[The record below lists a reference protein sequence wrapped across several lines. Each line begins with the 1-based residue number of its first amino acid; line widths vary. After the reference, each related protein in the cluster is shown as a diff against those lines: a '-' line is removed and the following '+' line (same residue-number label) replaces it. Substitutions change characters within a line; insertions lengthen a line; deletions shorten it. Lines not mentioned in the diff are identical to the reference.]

1 MMFGNKNEKQN
12 RLEQMVEII
21 AKAPAG
27 ITQAAL
33 ARLLGVARSTISK
46 DLVTLEKRGVHLSED
61 RRGRLHRSD

>member
-1 MMFGNKNEKQN
+1 MFGNKDKKRN

-21 AKAPAG
+21 AKAPGG

-33 ARLLGVARSTISK
+33 ARLLGVGRSTVNK
-46 DLVTLEKRGVHLSED
+46 DLRSLEKRGVRLSED

>member
-1 MMFGNKNEKQN
+1 MFGNKDQKQN

-33 ARLLGVARSTISK
+33 ARLLGVGRSTVNK
-46 DLVTLEKRGVHLSED
+46 DLRALEKRGVRLSED

>member
-1 MMFGNKNEKQN
+1 MFGNKDQKRN

-21 AKAPAG
+21 AKSPVG

-33 ARLLGVARSTISK
+33 ARLLGVGRSTISK
-46 DLVTLEKRGVHLSED
+46 DLRSLEKRGVRLSED